1 MNSRLR
7 AGLIGSA
14 VVLALAGCGGG
25 GDQAG
30 QAPAA
35 AAGAEEK
42 VLNVYNW
49 SDYIAEDTIANFT
62 AKTGIKVN
70 YDVFDSNEVLETKLL
85 AGNTGYDVV
94 VPSAQFMERQIKA
107 GVFQKLDK
115 SKLPN
120 LSNMDS
126 EITQRVALHD
136 PGNEHSVNYFWG
148 TDGIGYNEAK
158 VKAIM
163 PDVPLDSWNLFFDP
177 KILARFKDCGV
188 SILDAPAEV
197 RSLIL
202 AYLGKD
208 PNSQDAADLAL
219 VEKKLLEIRPFIRK
233 INSSQ
238 YIEDLA
244 NGEIC
249 LALGWSGDVLQA
261 RNRAVEAKQ
270 GTVVKFSIPKE
281 GTIIWFDML
290 TIPADAKHV
299 DNAHQF
305 INYMMDAQVAANN
318 SNTVSY
324 ANGNAASFQFIN
336 DEVKNDPNVYP
347 TAEVKAKLF
356 PELATNE
363 EYTRLLTRTWTRFST
378 GQ

>member
-1 MNSRLR
+1 MKSVQR

-14 VVLALAGCGGG
+14 VLLTLAGCGGK
-25 GDQAG
+25 DETAN
-30 QAPAA
+30 APATEA
-35 AAGAEEK
+35 PGAEEK

-49 SDYIAEDTIANFT
+49 SDYIAEDTIANFE

-94 VPSAQFMERQIKA
+94 VPSAQFMERQIQA

-120 LSNMDS
+120 LANMDP
-126 EITQRVALHD
+126 EIMQRVALHD
-136 PGNEHSVNYFWG
+136 PGNEYAVNYFWG

-158 VKAIM
+158 IKAIM
-163 PDVPLDSWNLFFDP
+163 PNAPVDSWDLIFDP
-177 KILARFKDCGV
+177 KILAKFKDCGV

-219 VEKKLLEIRPFIRK
+219 VEKKLLEIRPYVRK

-244 NGEIC
+244 NGEVCI
-249 LALGWSGDVLQA
+249 ALGWSGDVLQS
-261 RNRAVEAKQ
+261 RDRAAEAGQ
-270 GTVVKFSIPKE
+270 GTVIKFSIPKE

-305 INYMMDAQVAANN
+305 INYMMDPQVAANN
-318 SNTVSY
+318 SNTVNY
-324 ANGNAASFQFIN
+324 ANGNGASLALVN
-336 DEVKNDPNVYP
+336 DEVKNDPGIYP
-347 TAEVKAKLF
+347 TTEVKAKLF
-356 PELATNE
+356 PELATGE

>member
-1 MNSRLR
+1 MNIGFR
-7 AGLIGSA
+7 AGLLGSA
-14 VVLALAGCGGG
+14 VVLVLAGCGGG
-25 GDQAG
+25 GDE
-30 QAPAA
+30 AA
-35 AAGAEEK
+35 KATATASGGEEK

-120 LSNMDS
+120 LSNMDP
-126 EITQRVALHD
+126 EISQRVALHD
-136 PGNEHSVNYFWG
+136 PGNEYSVNYFWG

-163 PDVPLDSWNLFFDP
+163 ADAPVDRWNLIFDP
-177 KILARFKDCGV
+177 KILAKFKDCGV

-219 VEKKLLEIRPFIRK
+219 VEKKLLEIRPYIRK

-249 LALGWSGDVLQA
+249 IALGWSGDVLQA
-261 RNRAVEAKQ
+261 RDRAAEAGQ

-290 TIPADAKHV
+290 TIPSDAKHV

-318 SNTVSY
+318 SNTVNY
-324 ANGNAASFQFIN
+324 ANGNAASFQFIK
-336 DEVKNDPNVYP
+336 DEVKNDPSVYP

>member
-1 MNSRLR
+1 MNIGFR
-7 AGLIGSA
+7 AGLVGSA
-14 VVLALAGCGGG
+14 VVLVLAGCGGG
-25 GDQAG
+25 GEQAA
-30 QAPAA
+30 QAPA

-120 LSNMDS
+120 LSNMDP
-126 EITQRVALHD
+126 EISQRVALHD
-136 PGNEHSVNYFWG
+136 PGNEYSVNYFWG

-163 PDVPLDSWNLFFDP
+163 PDAPVDSWNLMFDP
-177 KILARFKDCGV
+177 KVLSKFKDCGV

-197 RSLIL
+197 RSLVL

-219 VEKKLLEIRPFIRK
+219 VEKKLLEIRPYIRK

-249 LALGWSGDVLQA
+249 IALGWSGDVLQA
-261 RNRAVEAKQ
+261 RDRAAEAKQ
-270 GTVVKFSIPKE
+270 GTLVKFSIPKE

-290 TIPADAKHV
+290 TIPSDAKHV

-318 SNTVSY
+318 SNTVNY
-324 ANGNAASFQFIN
+324 ANGNAASFQFVK
-336 DEVKNDPNVYP
+336 DEVKNDPSVYP
-347 TAEVKAKLF
+347 TTEVKAKLF